1 MNAVTSS
8 GIRLY
13 ELALQNGRS
22 ASPYVWRIRYALAH
36 KGLPFEST
44 YLGFTEIAQCCGG
57 RFKTVPILECGAMAM
72 AESWDI
78 ARYLDGA
85 YPATPLLFSNAAEYA
100 MVRLMDEWFTAE
112 VLRKMFRMYILDV
125 HNAARPE
132 DQRYFR
138 ESRETKFLHGK
149 TLEAFTADRVARL
162 PALRDSLNPLRAH
175 LKHFAF
181 LGGESPNFADYIVLG
196 AFIWA
201 ASVGTVSMLAADDS
215 LRGYVERGLDLY
227 GGMAR
232 DPRMRSLFEARSE
245 A

>member
-1 MNAVTSS
+1 MNRIAKS

-36 KGLPFEST
+36 KGLAFESA
-44 YLGFTEIAQCCGG
+44 YVGFTEISKCCDG
-57 RFKTVPILECGAMAM
+57 RFKTVPILECGAIAM

-78 ARYLDGA
+78 ARYLDSA
-85 YPATPLLFSNAAEYA
+85 YPDTPLLFSNSTELA

-132 DQRYFR
+132 DQAYFR
-138 ESRETKFLHGK
+138 ESRETRFLHGK
-149 TLEAFTADRVARL
+149 TLEAFTADRLSRL
-162 PALRDSLNPLRAH
+162 PALRDSLNPLRTH
-175 LKHFAF
+175 LNNFPF
-181 LGGESPNFADYIVLG
+181 LGGSAPNFADYIVLG
-196 AFIWA
+196 TFIWA
-201 ASVGTVSMLAADDS
+201 ASVGTVTMLAADDS
-215 LRGYVERGLDLY
+215 LRDYVERGLDLY

-232 DPRMRSLFEARSE
+232 DPRMPSLFE
-245 A
+245 